1 MSNPV
6 TLAVHEL
13 EALLEKAKA
22 AAEHIIHPAVEAP
35 SPAAPTVEVEPA
47 VPTPAPAPAVTPA
60 PVKVVNARPTGVRI
74 AGQNYAKDGLTQ
86 EWHQR

>member
-22 AAEHIIHPAVEAP
+22 AAEHIIHPEVPAP
-35 SPAAPTVEVEPA
+35 VAVEPA
-47 VPTPAPAPAVTPA
+47 PVISTPVAAPAPK
-60 PVKVVNARPTGVRI
+60 KVVPQRIPAGVKI
-74 AGQNYAKDGLTQ
+74 AGQVYLKDGLTQ
-86 EWHQR
+86 EWVERKK

>member
-22 AAEHIIHPAVEAP
+22 AAEHIIHPVEAP
-35 SPAAPTVEVEPA
+35 APVAVEPA
-47 VPTPAPAPAVTPA
+47 PVTSTPVAAVIAVAKSPAKKSVG
-60 PVKVVNARPTGVRI
+60 VKVCGVQY
-74 AGQNYAKDGLTQ
+74 AADGQTI
-86 EWHQR
+86 EWKG

>member
-22 AAEHIIHPAVEAP
+22 AAEHIIHPTVEAT
-35 SPAAPTVEVEPA
+35 PAAPA
-47 VPTPAPAPAVTPA
+47 APAVVAPLPQAATPA
-60 PVKVVNARPTGVRI
+60 KVAPVARPAGVKI

-86 EWHQR
+86 EWVERKK

>member
-22 AAEHIIHPAVEAP
+22 AAEHIIHPVEAP
-35 SPAAPTVEVEPA
+35 APVAVAAPVTSTPVAAVIAVAKSPAKKSVG
-47 VPTPAPAPAVTPA
+47 
-60 PVKVVNARPTGVRI
+60 VKVCGVQY
-74 AGQNYAKDGLTQ
+74 AADGQTI
-86 EWHQR
+86 EWKG

>member
-22 AAEHIIHPAVEAP
+22 AAEHIIHPE
-35 SPAAPTVEVEPA
+35 
-47 VPTPAPAPAVTPA
+47 APAPVAVAAPVTSTPVAAVPA
-60 PVKVVNARPTGVRI
+60 PKKVVAQRIPAGVKI
-74 AGQNYAKDGLTQ
+74 AGQVYLKDGLTQ
-86 EWHQR
+86 EWVERKK

>member
-22 AAEHIIHPAVEAP
+22 AAEHIIHPEAP
-35 SPAAPTVEVEPA
+35 APVAVEPA
-47 VPTPAPAPAVTPA
+47 PVTSTPVAAPAPK
-60 PVKVVNARPTGVRI
+60 KVVAQRIPAGVKI
-74 AGQNYAKDGLTQ
+74 AGQVYLKDGLTQ
-86 EWHQR
+86 EWVERKK

>member
-22 AAEHIIHPAVEAP
+22 AAEHIIHPEVPAPVAV
-35 SPAAPTVEVEPA
+35 AAPVTS
-47 VPTPAPAPAVTPA
+47 TPVAAPAPK
-60 PVKVVNARPTGVRI
+60 KVVAQRIPAGVKI
-74 AGQNYAKDGLTQ
+74 AGQVYLKDGLTQ
-86 EWHQR
+86 EWVERKK

>member
-22 AAEHIIHPAVEAP
+22 AAEHIIHP
-35 SPAAPTVEVEPA
+35 EV
-47 VPTPAPAPAVTPA
+47 PA
-60 PVKVVNARPTGVRI
+60 PVAVAAPVTSTPVAAVPAPKKVVAQRIPAGVKI
-74 AGQNYAKDGLTQ
+74 AGQVYLKDGLTQ
-86 EWHQR
+86 EWVERKK

>member
-22 AAEHIIHPAVEAP
+22 AAEHIIHPVEAP
-35 SPAAPTVEVEPA
+35 TPVAAAPVTSTPVAAPTPK
-47 VPTPAPAPAVTPA
+47 
-60 PVKVVNARPTGVRI
+60 KVVAQRIPAGVKI
-74 AGQNYAKDGLTQ
+74 AGQVYLKDGLTQ
-86 EWHQR
+86 EWVERKK

>member
-22 AAEHIIHPAVEAP
+22 AAEHIIHPEVPAPVAV
-35 SPAAPTVEVEPA
+35 AAPVTS
-47 VPTPAPAPAVTPA
+47 TPVAAPAPK
-60 PVKVVNARPTGVRI
+60 KVVAQRIPVGVKI
-74 AGQNYAKDGLTQ
+74 AGQVYLKDGLTQ
-86 EWHQR
+86 EWVERKK

>member
-22 AAEHIIHPAVEAP
+22 AAEHIIHPVEAP
-35 SPAAPTVEVEPA
+35 APVAVAAPITSTPVAAVIAVAKSPAKKSVG
-47 VPTPAPAPAVTPA
+47 
-60 PVKVVNARPTGVRI
+60 VKVCGVQY
-74 AGQNYAKDGLTQ
+74 AADGQTI
-86 EWHQR
+86 EWKG